1 MFPIYYWELI
11 MMALLSIGGAVT
23 YALATKNRGSFADTP
38 DWSKVVR
45 RIIEFA
51 AVLLVELF
59 VVFQGWNY
67 SNVSRI
73 VLVLIPVVGIALGI
87 CSVFLARKEKKLIEH
102 QNNSPESGG
111 TDPKANWFGVHNRLY
126 EHLTNAII
134 LTLFLLVLFTAMV
147 LTLAKYLGNRLVID
161 YCTVLLV
168 IFLASELT
176 ALLYHIFRLIN
187 IENLP
192 NKEIAQ
198 VVKIFKGL
206 DE

>member
-1 MFPIYYWELI
+1 MFPVHYWEWI
-11 MMALLSIGGAVT
+11 MIALLSIGGAGT

-38 DWSKVVR
+38 DWSKVIR

-51 AVLLVELF
+51 AVCLVELF

-73 VLVLIPVVGIALGI
+73 ALVLIPVAGLLLGI
-87 CSVFLARKEKKLIEH
+87 CSLFLARKEKQLIER
-102 QNNSPESGG
+102 QDNGSETGG

-134 LTLFLLVLFTAMV
+134 LTLFLLVLFTVLV
-147 LTLAKYLGNRLVID
+147 LTLAKYLGNSLVID
-161 YCTVLLV
+161 FCTVLLV
-168 IFLASELT
+168 IFLAGEMI
-176 ALLYHIFRLIN
+176 ALLYHIFRLIC

-198 VVKIFKGL
+198 VLKIFKGI